1 MWIHRFVVSLLPTA
15 IMLNPMIPAAVAPA
29 EEGLWLFNNPPEK
42 LLREKYQFEATRPWL
57 EHLQRCSVRFNSG
70 GSGSFVSSEGLVLT
84 NHHVG
89 ADALQKLSTRER
101 DILKAGFLART
112 RDQEIKCVDL
122 ELNVLMS
129 IEDVTPRVNAAVK
142 AGMEPA
148 EANQARQAVM
158 ATIEQESLDKTGQRS
173 DVVTLYQG
181 GLYHL
186 YRFQKY
192 TDVRLVFAPEQD
204 IAFFGGDPD
213 NFEYPRF
220 DLDICL
226 FRVYEND
233 KPVRPAHFLKWD
245 SAGVADGDLVF
256 VSGHPGRTNR
266 QNTVAH
272 LEFLRDRAFPFT
284 LNVLRRREVQLATFS
299 ERSRENARRAKD
311 DLFGVANS
319 RKARLGGLAGLQDPA
334 IMSRKAM
341 EEQKLRDAVAAD
353 PQVRA
358 ACGDPWQD
366 IAQTLRVWDE
376 LFLPHQLLERGLA
389 FNSQKFG
396 IARTL
401 LRMVEEDAKPNAE
414 RLREYRSSN
423 RDSLL
428 QTLFSDAPIY
438 DDLETLELADS
449 LSLYAELVG
458 MRDPL
463 LQTVLAGKSPRQRA
477 GELVAGSQLQKVDL
491 RKQLAEGGK
500 TAVDAS
506 QDPMIALTRLVD
518 AAARE
523 VRKRYEE
530 QVEEPQRQAY
540 ARLADARFRL
550 LGTDTYPDATFTLR
564 LSLGVVKGFTD
575 EVGTKIPA
583 WTTLGGAYQRAA
595 EHDNTPPFALPKS
608 WLDRKN
614 RLQLDTPFNFICT
627 NDVIGGNSGSP
638 VVNRRGEFV
647 GIIFDGN
654 LPSLVWDFI
663 FSEGQARSVAV
674 DSRAIVEALRQV
686 YDAGS
691 LADELGE

>member
-1 MWIHRFVVSLLPTA
+1 MRLCCTFCFLVTVATMTL
-15 IMLNPMIPAAVAPA
+15 MIPAVDAPA
-29 EEGLWLFNNPPEK
+29 DEGMWLFNNPPEK
-42 LLREKYQFEATRPWL
+42 LLEEKYHFEATGEWM
-57 EHLQRCSVRFNSG
+57 EHLQRSSVRFNSG

-89 ADALQKLSTRER
+89 ADALQKLSTAEH
-101 DILKAGFLART
+101 DYLKQGFFART
-112 RDQEIKCVDL
+112 RAQEVKCVDL
-122 ELNVLMS
+122 ELNVLIS
-129 IEDVTPRVNAAVK
+129 IEDVTQRVSAAVK
-142 AGMEPA
+142 AEMSPA
-148 EANQARQAVM
+148 ESHQARQAVM
-158 ATIEQESLDKTGQRS
+158 AAIEQESLDKTGLRS

-233 KPVRPAHFLKWD
+233 RPVRPSHFLKWG
-245 SAGVADGDLVF
+245 SAGVSDGELVF

-272 LEFLRDRAFPFT
+272 LDFLRDRAFPFT

-311 DLFGVANS
+311 ELFGVANS

-334 IMSRKAM
+334 VMRRKVAD
-341 EEQKLRDAVAAD
+341 EIKLREAVAAD
-353 PQVRA
+353 PQLRA
-358 ACGDPWQD
+358 ACGNPWSD
-366 IAQTLRVWDE
+366 IGDTLRAWDE
-376 LFLPHQLLERGLA
+376 LYVPYQLLERGLA
-389 FNSQKFG
+389 FHSQKFE

-401 LRMVEEDAKPNAE
+401 VRMVEEDAKPSAE

-428 QTLFSDAPIY
+428 QALLSDAPLY
-438 DDLETLELADS
+438 DDLETLGLADS
-449 LSLYAELVG
+449 LSLYYELVG
-458 MRDPL
+458 ITGDPL
-463 LQTVLAGKSPRQRA
+463 LQEVLAGKSPRQRA

-500 TAVDAS
+500 AAVDAS
-506 QDPMIALTRLVD
+506 QDPMIALARLVD
-518 AAARE
+518 AAARR

-530 QVEEPQRQAY
+530 QVEEPQRLAY
-540 ARLADARFRL
+540 ARLAEARFRL

-564 LSLGVVKGFTD
+564 LSLGAVKGYTD
-575 EVGTKIPA
+575 ELGQKISP
-583 WTTLGGAYQRAA
+583 WTTIGGAYQRAN

-608 WLDRKN
+608 WLDRKD

-627 NDVIGGNSGSP
+627 NDIIGGNSGSP
-638 VVNRRGEFV
+638 VVNRQGEFV
-647 GIIFDGN
+647 GVVFDGN
-654 LPSLVWDFI
+654 LPSLVWDFV
-663 FSEGQARSVAV
+663 FSEEQGRSVAV
-674 DSRAIVEALRQV
+674 DARAIVEALRKV
-686 YDAGS
+686 YDAAS
-691 LADELGE
+691 LVAELGR

>member
-1 MWIHRFVVSLLPTA
+1 MRTRRVVVSFLPIA
-15 IMLNPMIPAAVAPA
+15 VMLIPMIPAVVAPA

-42 LLREKYQFEATRPWL
+42 LLKDKYQFEATRPWL

-101 DILKAGFLART
+101 DILTEGFLART

-122 ELNVLMS
+122 ELNVLVS
-129 IEDVTPRVNAAVK
+129 IEDVTDRVQRAVA
-142 AGMEPA
+142 AGMAPA
-148 EANQARQAVM
+148 KANQSRQAVM
-158 ATIEQESLDKTGQRS
+158 AAIEQESLDKTGQRS

-220 DLDICL
+220 DLDVCL

-233 KPVRPAHFLKWD
+233 KPLRPAHFLKWD
-245 SAGVADGDLVF
+245 AAGVADGDLVF

-266 QNTVAH
+266 QNTLAH

-284 LNVLRRREVQLATFS
+284 LDVLRRREVQLATFS

-334 IMSRKAM
+334 VMSRKAA

-376 LFLPHQLLERGLA
+376 RYVSHQLLERGWA
-389 FNSQKFG
+389 FNCQKFE

-401 LRMVEEDAKPNAE
+401 VRMAEEDAKPNAE

-423 RDSLL
+423 RDSLR
-428 QTLFSDAPIY
+428 QALFSDAPIY
-438 DDLETLELADS
+438 DDLETLGLADS
-449 LSLYAELVG
+449 LSLYAERTG
-458 MRDPL
+458 MTDPL

-477 GELVAGSQLQKVDL
+477 AELVAGSQLQNVQL
-491 RKQLAEGGK
+491 RKQLADGGQA
-500 TAVDAS
+500 AVHAS
-506 QDPMIALTRLVD
+506 SDPLIALARTVD
-518 AAARE
+518 AAARK
-523 VRKRYEE
+523 VRQQYEE

-550 LGTDTYPDATFTLR
+550 WGTDTYPDATFTLR
-564 LSLGVVKGFTD
+564 LSLGVVKGLTD
-575 EVGTKIPA
+575 ERGQQVPA

-608 WLDRKN
+608 WLERKD

-647 GIIFDGN
+647 GVIFDGN
-654 LPSLVWDFI
+654 LTSLVWDFI
-663 FSEGQARSVAV
+663 FTAEQGRSLAV
-674 DSRAIVEALRQV
+674 DSRAILEALRNV
-686 YDAGS
+686 YRADA
-691 LADELGE
+691 LADELGR